1 MEICSGACKG
11 GGKSEIWDMP
21 DVMTGLGFI
30 DDGPIGDPDANVRI
44 YDLFKDHNQRA
55 SRL

>member
-1 MEICSGACKG
+1 MGRCSGACQDG
-11 GGKSEIWDMP
+11 DKSEIWDVP
-21 DVMTGLGFI
+21 NVMIRLGFI

-44 YDLFKDHNQRA
+44 YDPLKEQNQRA